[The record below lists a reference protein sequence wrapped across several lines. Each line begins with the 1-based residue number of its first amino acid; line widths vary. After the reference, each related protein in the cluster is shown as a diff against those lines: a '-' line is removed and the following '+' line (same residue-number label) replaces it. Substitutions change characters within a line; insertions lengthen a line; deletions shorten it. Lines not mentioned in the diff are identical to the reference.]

1 MLILFFCLIFQR
13 YANPYTDENVDRL
26 EFAQLF
32 FAHFLLFLGVV
43 YFALAPNEDE
53 ACLALDALSLNATSA
68 DDVDQEERARCR
80 AQEDVQDAFKV
91 VRSIVGYSLK
101 LIFLGYVVFHLA
113 HLQWEVR
120 KAIRRRLRQEE
131 EAAEN
136 RTRSSRRSSSSP
148 TA

>member
-68 DDVDQEERARCR
+68 DDVDQEERRGA
-80 AQEDVQDAFKV
+80 A
-91 VRSIVGYSLK
+91 
-101 LIFLGYVVFHLA
+101 
-113 HLQWEVR
+113 
-120 KAIRRRLRQEE
+120 RRRTS
-131 EAAEN
+131 
-136 RTRSSRRSSSSP
+136 RTRSRWCARSSATRSS
-148 TA
+148 

>member
-1 MLILFFCLIFQR
+1 MRILNLVTAVNDKKPKAIKIFQR

-80 AQEDVQDAFKV
+80 APEDVTSGKNQLYATIQLPEEPADKV
-91 VRSIVGYSLK
+91 VVTEATRTPSLSH
-101 LIFLGYVVFHLA
+101 IP
-113 HLQWEVR
+113 
-120 KAIRRRLRQEE
+120 
-131 EAAEN
+131 AA
-136 RTRSSRRSSSSP
+136 
-148 TA
+148 